1 MYMSKYPI
9 CNIQVQIRIKCTVKP
24 KKQNE
29 RSKTNM
35 NKDGF
40 FCCTESDGSIPVKKK
55 AGYAY
60 VPFQRLGKL
69 YDPETAMRAGT
80 VFPELNLTLDE
91 YERGLY
97 NGV

>member
-1 MYMSKYPI
+1 
-9 CNIQVQIRIKCTVKP
+9 
-24 KKQNE
+24 
-29 RSKTNM
+29 M

-55 AGYAY
+55 TGYAY
-60 VPFQRLGKL
+60 APFQQLGKL

-80 VFPELNLTLDE
+80 VFPELNITLDE

-97 NGV
+97 TGV